1 MTLNQIA
8 DKFSNMVN
16 QAGNHELRERI
27 KDSVKQAMATFIRHS
42 IETHGIDDILK
53 LSYAVNLIEVPRI
66 NFEYK
71 FDGQVVNSNEKIL
84 RSENRIPYPVRF
96 RNEAPFTY
104 VGLPDF
110 SLSFAKREYS
120 EGKIPL
126 KSMPSRPDRR
136 YSYSLK
142 NSYLYITGIDCETFK
157 ARIIAVESIWENP
170 EEILVMYNN
179 DMGQENVGIYIHSR
193 IRLHGLALN

>member
-27 KDSVKQAMATFIRHS
+27 KDSVKQTMATFIRHS

-53 LSYAVNLIEVPRI
+53 LSYAVNLIEVPRV
-66 NFEYK
+66 NLEYK
-71 FDGQVVNSNEKIL
+71 FDGQIISSDEKIL
-84 RSENRIPYPVRF
+84 RSENKIPYPVRF

-126 KSMPSRPDRR
+126 KSMPSKPDRR

-142 NSYLYITGIDCETFK
+142 NSYLYITGIYCETFK
-157 ARIIAVESIWENP
+157 ARIIAIESIWK
-170 EEILVMYNN
+170 ILKRFWLCTIMIW
-179 DMGQENVGIYIHSR
+179 DR
-193 IRLHGLALN
+193 ILKYLCPTIW